1 MLVGLHL
8 DTIHVSAD
16 LFVGLFQGSAGE
28 CRREYMARAQK
39 RKRVQ
44 GPHWS
49 RQRSRSSRQYLSPA
63 SKRLRRMQEELHF
76 NLEVP
81 SSSPGRALASTVA
94 QRVEHQTPVRGCCF
108 SDPCRR
114 SSEQEWE

>member
-44 GPHWS
+44 GPHWY
-49 RQRSRSSRQYLSPA
+49 RQRVQKLSPIFVA
-63 SKRLRRMQEELHF
+63 S
-76 NLEVP
+76 
-81 SSSPGRALASTVA
+81 VA
-94 QRVEHQTPVRGCCF
+94 TPAANAGGTTF
-108 SDPCRR
+108 
-114 SSEQEWE
+114 